1 MDVTALS
8 SRFAVRALG
17 PQDLPA
23 ALVLCLGN
31 PLFYQHCPPAP
42 TPEGL
47 AEDLTALPPRKTMAD
62 KHYVGFFDGD
72 QLVALLDLIEGYPTP
87 DIAFIGF
94 FMLDVTRQGQ
104 GLGSDMVEELCRAL
118 ADRGFSAVRLG
129 WVRGNEQAT
138 HFWHKN
144 GFVETGA
151 TNVTDAYTVVVA
163 ERPLYRA

>member
-1 MDVTALS
+1 MN
-8 SRFAVRALG
+8 RFYL
-17 PQDLPA
+17 
-23 ALVLCLGN
+23 
-31 PLFYQHCPPAP
+31 
-42 TPEGL
+42 
-47 AEDLTALPPRKTMAD
+47 
-62 KHYVGFFDGD
+62 D
-72 QLVALLDLIEGYPTP
+72 QLDTLGGNLETLAAQGQKTILFGVSFALLDLIEGYPTP

-118 ADRGFSAVRLG
+118 ADMGFSAVRLG